1 METECA
7 AEHAKMKEKHT
18 CEVGWKIKPVEIIFF
33 LKRIV
38 LGAVRGSSLVSN
50 MVSARKLVASITTC
64 VIVSLGVSSIATTS
78 DEIGTETASAF
89 KHQRGDFVCPARCQC
104 CFTSIFG
111 HATC

>member
-50 MVSARKLVASITTC
+50 MVSARQLVRLRRCHVIITNDDASIFRSA
-64 VIVSLGVSSIATTS
+64 V
-78 DEIGTETASAF
+78 DEINIAQKVKISYLIIIS
-89 KHQRGDFVCPARCQC
+89 KYLSRP
-104 CFTSIFG
+104 ILPIP
-111 HATC
+111 